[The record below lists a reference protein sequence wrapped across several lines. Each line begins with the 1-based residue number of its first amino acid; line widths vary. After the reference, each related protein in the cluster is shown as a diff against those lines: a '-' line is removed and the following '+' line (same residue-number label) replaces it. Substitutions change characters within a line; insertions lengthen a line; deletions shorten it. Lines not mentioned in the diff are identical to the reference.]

1 LGLTL
6 GCARCHDHK
15 FDPFSQADYYR
26 FLAHFR
32 SINPYGLHH
41 TGGGGRGTGRITR
54 PLASPEELAAWE
66 TRRSARLTPLREQLK
81 GLTDPAARRAVEES
95 IRQIEGEPPPF
106 PMALAVHEDPVKP
119 THVLRRGDVHTPG
132 PEVQPGFPP
141 VLADTCP
148 PPAAA
153 PATSP
158 TSGRR
163 HTLARWITSPAHPLT
178 ARVWVNRI
186 WQHHFGVGLVPTPD
200 DFGRTGQPHTHPEIL
215 DFLAAE
221 LVDGGWRTKRLHRL
235 ILTSHAYRMSSR
247 ADRPEALA
255 VDEANRLLW
264 RQNPRRLEAEAL
276 RDTLL
281 ALSGD
286 LNPAMGGPSFY
297 PSLAREV
304 HGTQDSAGKGWGE
317 SPPAEQGRRSIYI
330 FAKRALLPPFLEAF
344 DYTTTTVPVGMR
356 SVTTVAPQ
364 ALMLLNDRFAQ
375 EQAARL
381 AARLRREVGD

>member
-1 LGLTL
+1 
-6 GCARCHDHK
+6 
-15 FDPFSQADYYR
+15 
-26 FLAHFR
+26 
-32 SINPYGLHH
+32 
-41 TGGGGRGTGRITR
+41 
-54 PLASPEELAAWE
+54 
-66 TRRSARLTPLREQLK
+66 
-81 GLTDPAARRAVEES
+81 
-95 IRQIEGEPPPF
+95 
-106 PMALAVHEDPVKP
+106 
-119 THVLRRGDVHTPG
+119 
-132 PEVQPGFPP
+132 
-141 VLADTCP
+141 
-148 PPAAA
+148 
-153 PATSP
+153 
-158 TSGRR
+158 

-200 DFGRTGQPHTHPEIL
+200 DFGRTGQPPTHPEIL

-381 AARLRREVGD
+381 AARLRREVGDEEPRQLDRAFRLALQRPPSAVEAKLSREMLHRQRELAGPGDPGGALARFCGALFNLNELLHVD